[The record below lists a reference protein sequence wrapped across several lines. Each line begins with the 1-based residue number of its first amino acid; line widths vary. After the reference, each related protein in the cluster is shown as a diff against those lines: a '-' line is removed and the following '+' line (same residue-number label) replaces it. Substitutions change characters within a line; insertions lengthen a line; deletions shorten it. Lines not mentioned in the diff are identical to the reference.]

1 MRYLVVIV
9 CVVVASQSFG
19 KKRSQSYKD
28 FREIIDTFCHNHSL
42 LGNTLLVLE
51 SGRMVISLA
60 ERLPISRIA
69 DIVAD
74 KIGLEID
81 DRGLVMSAIPGD
93 ISYYVRFEISNG
105 KVYTHPQRY
114 LTNDFVV
121 GNKTQLLLFGGVIRK
136 KRLELQQQFGRKF
149 NMGEVSN
156 RLGVSR
162 NTLHSWE
169 TGRGFP
175 SEQRLQEL
183 AQILSLEIGKLQ
195 ILRTIGKKDI
205 IAKETIEYLE
215 RQVRDEG
222 ITINEIE
229 TLPSF
234 KDYLKTG
241 IDLDSSLSKRLVGS
255 NVSTRFNRYYS
266 GEAIPNRRTVV
277 KLAEILKVDPG
288 LLWKALIRDKLATK
302 FDRYDLV
309 NHRHKF
315 INPSVYEA
323 FIKKAAGD
331 NTPHSQQPILDVD
344 KEMENFEITAIDIL
358 SYSQLFGT
366 MLSEQLGIDGYST
379 ASDLEMFVYRS
390 GISAEKIGDFIDGV
404 SLPNSSEIEIISN
417 ELLIEIEELYSSV
430 QTEKFLDYCLE
441 HLQAGGKLF
450 SADNVVTEA
459 VKEALEYRD
468 RY

>member
-1 MRYLVVIV
+1 
-9 CVVVASQSFG
+9 
-19 KKRSQSYKD
+19 
-28 FREIIDTFCHNHSL
+28 
-42 LGNTLLVLE
+42 
-51 SGRMVISLA
+51 
-60 ERLPISRIA
+60 
-69 DIVAD
+69 
-74 KIGLEID
+74 
-81 DRGLVMSAIPGD
+81 MSAIPGD
-93 ISYYVRFEISNG
+93 IAYYIRFEISGG
-105 KVYTHPQRY
+105 KVQVHPQRY
-114 LTNDFVV
+114 LDNDFV
-121 GNKTQLLLFGGVIRK
+121 GNKNQRLSFGGMIRK

-156 RLGVSR
+156 RLGISR

-169 TGRGFP
+169 TDRGFP

-183 AQILSLEIGKLQ
+183 AKILALEIGKLQ
-195 ILRTIGKKDI
+195 TLRTIGKKDT

-241 IDLDSSLSKRLVGS
+241 IDLDSSLSERLVGS
-255 NVSTRFNRYYS
+255 NVGTRFKRYYR

-277 KLAEILKVDPG
+277 KLAEILKVDPS

-309 NHRHKF
+309 NHRHRF
-315 INPSVYEA
+315 IRPSVYEA
-323 FIKKAAGD
+323 FIKKTTEVGD
-331 NTPHSQQPILDVD
+331 STHSSQQPMLDID
-344 KEMENFEITAIDIL
+344 KEMENFEITALDIL
-358 SYSQLFGT
+358 SYSQTFGT
-366 MLSEQLGIDGYST
+366 MLSEQLGIDQYST
-379 ASDLEMFVYRS
+379 DSDIEMFVYRS
-390 GISAEKIGDFIDGV
+390 GISAEKIGNFINGI

-417 ELLIEIEELYSSV
+417 ELLIEIEELYSGA

-441 HLQAGGKLF
+441 HLQAGGEFF
-450 SADNVVTEA
+450 STDSLMTEA